1 MTATPAARGSTA
13 LSTGLVRAEAVGKQI
28 DPSSLQ
34 YPSLGRL
41 SVGRGPWPRGTARK
55 PSLLGCCSGPTASRT
70 AISNGRGKLWG
81 TPRVIWAKMLNRK
94 GRSVAA
100 CALGAL
106 IVAWQ
111 AQAATSATT
120 TGSQAGG
127 AEGGSPV
134 QGRLPAT
141 GLAPLHVEV
150 FPANPVTGDEVR
162 FLVLDAPATA
172 ADYRWDLRG
181 RGMHVLESGSSPRI
195 SERFAISGSYR
206 VTVRAGEGVASG
218 EGTVFVNVRP
228 RPQWPH
234 TGRAGLP
241 SASGARERE
250 VSTGRRRSDA
260 FANPTLFLRA
270 HRPRVVN
277 PTLPRASR
285 LSTGGDAE
293 QRPTPSRP
301 HTAHAASDPGVTI
314 ADFQFTPGSSTVHVG
329 DTVTWTNNGLS
340 SHTAT
345 ARDGSFDTGVL
356 KTGASASHTFTQPG
370 TFAFYCKIHPF
381 MHGTIVVLAAATSS
395 TSSPSPQTTST
406 NPTTPSPT
414 ATTSPP
420 KPSPPATPAQTPA
433 ATTDQTLPTT
443 GLNVATGLCCGLL
456 FLGLGLTLRRVRGV

>member
-1 MTATPAARGSTA
+1 MF
-13 LSTGLVRAEAVGKQI
+13 
-28 DPSSLQ
+28 
-34 YPSLGRL
+34 
-41 SVGRGPWPRGTARK
+41 
-55 PSLLGCCSGPTASRT
+55 
-70 AISNGRGKLWG
+70 
-81 TPRVIWAKMLNRK
+81 NRK

-106 IVAWQ
+106 VVAWQ
-111 AQAATSATT
+111 AQAATSATST
-120 TGSQAGG
+120 ASQAGG
-127 AEGGSPV
+127 AGSGSQV

-141 GLAPLHVEV
+141 GLATLHVEA
-150 FPANPVTGDEVR
+150 FPANPLAGEEVR
-162 FLVLDAPATA
+162 FLVLGAPSAATN
-172 ADYRWDLRG
+172 YRWDLRG
-181 RGMHVLESGSSPRI
+181 RGMHLLESGSSPRI

-206 VTVRAGEGVASG
+206 VTVRASEGLPWG
-218 EGTVFVNVRP
+218 EGTVSVNVRP

-234 TGRAGLP
+234 TERAKLP

-260 FANPTLFLRA
+260 LGHPTLVLRA

-277 PTLPRASR
+277 PTLPTARG
-285 LSTGGDAE
+285 LSTGGDAD
-293 QRPTPSRP
+293 QRPTSSRR

-329 DTVTWTNNGLS
+329 DTVTWTNNGPS

-356 KTGASASHTFTQPG
+356 KPGAIASHTFTQPG

-395 TSSPSPQTTST
+395 TPSPSPKTTST

-420 KPSPPATPAQTPA
+420 KSSPPATPAQTPA
-433 ATTDQTLPTT
+433 ATSNQTLPMT

-456 FLGLGLTLRRVRGV
+456 LLGLGLTLRRARGV